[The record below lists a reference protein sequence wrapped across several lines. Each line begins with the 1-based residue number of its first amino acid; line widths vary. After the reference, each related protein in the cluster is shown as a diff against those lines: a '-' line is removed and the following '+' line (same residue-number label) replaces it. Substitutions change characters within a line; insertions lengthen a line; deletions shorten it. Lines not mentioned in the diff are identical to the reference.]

1 MNMASTIIEQFRY
14 ECDGWM
20 RLLSFFQ
27 EENIY
32 LQKRLFEMVRGTI
45 NNTTLQQAENLQTN
59 ILEHDDI
66 IKELHHAIAQQ
77 DRQLKHYAQNKPL
90 DLAELMKSQN
100 ELRKQ
105 IWKEEWLFNGL
116 QANFSGYVEG
126 MSLGIKD

>member
-27 EENIY
+27 EENMY

-45 NNTTLQQAENLQTN
+45 NNTVLQQAENLQTN

-66 IKELHHAIAQQ
+66 IKELNHAIAQQ
-77 DRQLKHYAQNKPL
+77 DRQLMEYGQNKPL
-90 DLAELMKSQN
+90 NLAELMKCQN

-105 IWKEEWLFNGL
+105 IWKEEWFFNGL

-126 MSLGIKD
+126 MSLGVKD